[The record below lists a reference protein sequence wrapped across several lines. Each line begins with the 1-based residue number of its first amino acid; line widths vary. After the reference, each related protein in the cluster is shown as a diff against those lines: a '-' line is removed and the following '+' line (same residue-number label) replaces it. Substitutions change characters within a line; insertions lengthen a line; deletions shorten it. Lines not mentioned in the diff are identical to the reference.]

1 VLPSQSEGN
10 MDGCKMG
17 ATEAAPGHLKRGSKF
32 HSTLMRD
39 DFFVRIKPSAFV
51 RDSSFISNGDAPW
64 WALPP
69 DCCNPS
75 IMGLPIFS
83 NGSLKRGS

>member
-1 VLPSQSEGN
+1 MMIVSVAIQSEGN

-39 DFFVRIKPSAFV
+39 FLRSDKTVSVCSR
-51 RDSSFISNGDAPW
+51 
-64 WALPP
+64 
-69 DCCNPS
+69 
-75 IMGLPIFS
+75 
-83 NGSLKRGS
+83 

>member
-1 VLPSQSEGN
+1 

-83 NGSLKRGS
+83 NGGLKRGS